1 MRRAI
6 ARRAAREL
14 ETGAGIASTSI
25 SALLSELED
34 RPLQAGTVLVID
46 EAGMAGTRALAALA
60 QAVDAAE
67 GKLVLVGDDR
77 QLDAIDAG
85 GAFRALARR
94 VPAIHLTQNRRQLH
108 EWERG
113 AAAALRDGDPHA
125 SLNAYAQHDRVTV
138 ELRDAE
144 ALQGLVSDWI
154 AAGATEDV
162 VMLAHR
168 RRDVVDLNLRAR
180 RHLRIAGRIG
190 GEEVRCA
197 AGRIATGDVLI
208 GRQNLPTQD
217 LANGD
222 RGTVRSV
229 DRRGR
234 VVLDVRGTTVELG
247 PDMLL
252 GRTYRGE
259 PVLQYGYALAGHSA
273 QGLTAR
279 RALVLADPGAGR
291 DWLYTAMTRGREA
304 NQLYLVARRY
314 RDRDEF
320 GPSTRAQPDA
330 IEALAA
336 QLERHQAQELALDQ
350 LPLQAG
356 RSWPERGRSGLER

>member
-1 MRRAI
+1 MQ
-6 ARRAAREL
+6 L
-14 ETGAGIASTSI
+14 D
-25 SALLSELED
+25 D

-60 QAVDAAE
+60 EAIDAAD

-77 QLDAIDAG
+77 QLEAIDAG

-94 VPAIHLTQNRRQLH
+94 GPSISLTQNRRQVH
-108 EWERG
+108 DWERG
-113 AAAALRDGDPHA
+113 AAAALRDGDPRA
-125 SLNAYAQHDRVTV
+125 ALGAYVRHDRITVTH
-138 ELRDAE
+138 RDEE
-144 ALQGLVSDWI
+144 ARQRLVSDWI
-154 AAGATEDV
+154 AQGATEDL

-180 RHLRIAGRIG
+180 RHLRIAGRLGI
-190 GEEVRCA
+190 EEARCA

-208 GRQNLPTQD
+208 VRQNLPVHD

-234 VVLDVRGTTVELG
+234 VMFDVRGTTVELG
-247 PDMLL
+247 TDVLL
-252 GRTYRGE
+252 ARTHRGE
-259 PVLQYGYALAGHSA
+259 PVLQHGYALTGHSA
-273 QGLTAR
+273 QGLTAQH
-279 RALVLADPGAGR
+279 ALVLADPGVGR

-304 NQLYLVARRY
+304 NQLYLVARRD

-320 GPSTRAQPDA
+320 GPSARAQPDA
-330 IEALAA
+330 IEVLAA

-350 LPLQAG
+350 LPPRG
-356 RSWPERGRSGLER
+356 DRSLPAPGRSGLER